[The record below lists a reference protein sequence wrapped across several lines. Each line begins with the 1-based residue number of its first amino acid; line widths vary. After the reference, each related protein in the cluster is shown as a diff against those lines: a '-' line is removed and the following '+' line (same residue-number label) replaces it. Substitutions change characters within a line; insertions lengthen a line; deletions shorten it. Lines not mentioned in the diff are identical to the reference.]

1 VAKKK
6 RYCDLFLSLSFQF
19 FLAFLAAG
27 PSTLAPST
35 SCSFSCLSS
44 TDDDLTLVPSG
55 ESSADPEEDAGV
67 STGVDEIRR
76 LEPFEEA
83 SVALLEDAPAE
94 DEAKVLF

>member
-1 VAKKK
+1 MAKKNDIAI
-6 RYCDLFLSLSFQF
+6 YFLSLSFQF

-35 SCSFSCLSS
+35 SCSFSCLGS
-44 TDDDLTLVPSG
+44 TDDDRTLLPSG

-83 SVALLEDAPAE
+83 SAALLEDVPDE